1 MRSIVEAIVA
11 ATNLVCLVREET
23 GSLELRRA
31 AETTLQKLYTATDRI
46 TAMKEAERAENP
58 RPTVP

>member
-31 AETTLQKLYTATDRI
+31 AENTLKKLYAATDRVTEI
-46 TAMKEAERAENP
+46 KEGEREGSL
-58 RPTVP
+58 